1 MDTDR
6 YFGASIQFGHLHIG
20 GVSDQTWDAGRLHFF
35 SRPEVDP
42 GVVDECG
49 DRIAETHEE
58 LELVLASASPITPT
72 RRIWIHERL
81 LGETR
86 QLMRS

>member
-6 YFGASIQFGHLHIG
+6 YFGAAILFGRLHIG
-20 GVSDQTWDAGRLHFF
+20 SVSDQTWDAGRLHFF

-49 DRIAETHEE
+49 DRIAETQEE
-58 LELVLASASPITPT
+58 LELVLATASPITPT

-81 LGETR
+81 LDETR